1 MSVATAISAY
11 HCGGG
16 AAEFARCAAGLAVSA
31 GAATGYVTGQVAA
44 DESCFDRATS
54 VTFTS
59 AAALHAWLD
68 SPDRSQLLAEAG
80 AGGFPRIS
88 SDIIVDADS
97 SSTGVSVFR
106 HTVTTGDEADF
117 VRAQTEL
124 VRLSAAFS
132 GFEGATLLRPAR
144 SGGDW
149 LSVLRFRTDRQ
160 LQAWVDSAE
169 RRAALPDL
177 RSHLA
182 EDFTVVTSR
191 APFGSILRTQDGTTR
206 VTPEWKTA
214 MLVLL
219 VLYPTVMTLSRF
231 LGPVLDDAGA
241 QPWLSMWLSQI
252 VSVALMTWLL
262 MPWMTGLFRR
272 WLDPVDG
279 AGARVSLIGA
289 GVAVVGYAVT
299 LTIFGSVKWLQFW
312 DYLD

>member
-1 MSVATAISAY
+1 M
-11 HCGGG
+11 
-16 AAEFARCAAGLAVSA
+16 
-31 GAATGYVTGQVAA
+31 
-44 DESCFDRATS
+44 
-54 VTFTS
+54 TFTS

-88 SDIIVDADS
+88 SDVIVDADS

-262 MPWMTGLFRR
+262 MPWIDRTVPPMAGPGGRR
-272 WLDPVDG
+272 G
-279 AGARVSLIGA
+279 CAGQSDRGRRRRRRLCGDADDLRLGEV
-289 GVAVVGYAVT
+289 VAVLGLPGLTRRGTETASNEPFEDHGRPGDRSSSRRHIPGLLRGVGRVE
-299 LTIFGSVKWLQFW
+299 V
-312 DYLD
+312 